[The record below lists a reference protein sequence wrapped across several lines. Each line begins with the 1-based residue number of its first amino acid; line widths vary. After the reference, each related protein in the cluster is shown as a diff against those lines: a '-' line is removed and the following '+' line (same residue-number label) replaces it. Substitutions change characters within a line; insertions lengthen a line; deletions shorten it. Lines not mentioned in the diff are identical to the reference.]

1 MQSLR
6 ARRHALRQA
15 SSVHDVA
22 QMPNLTLLT
31 PGTVSTGESRH
42 EPQTFGASVPDDPYT
57 AWLAR
62 REAEQDRQVTDV
74 RWVMRPRPLD
84 GTSIGAHAAG
94 ARVTR
99 S

>member
-15 SSVHDVA
+15 STVHHVA
-22 QMPNLTLLT
+22 QMPNLTPFT
-31 PGTVSTGESRH
+31 PTTSETGESRH

-62 REAEQDRQVTDV
+62 REAEEERQVSDV
-74 RWVMRPRPLD
+74 RWVVRPRTLD
-84 GTSIGAHAAG
+84 GTATGAHAAG

-99 S
+99 F